1 MKKYIALGCAI
12 VLTIQFT
19 GCDSIQ
25 KTLQEKKA
33 IQEQK
38 EREKMPFPKRNRLP
52 SRNLRKSSLKLKFNP
67 MVLRITT
74 H

>member
-25 KTLQEKKA
+25 KTIQEKKA
-33 IQEQK
+33 IQEEQDK
-38 EREKMPFPKRNRLP
+38 YNAYLFGRR
-52 SRNLRKSSLKLKFNP
+52 
-67 MVLRITT
+67 
-74 H
+74 